1 MQRLAAMEKLM
12 LASPDQQISLT
23 DPDSRSMAT
32 SGLQSFVGKCTQGRR
47 RRWPVDMTSDRD
59 TTGSLKSSRRLKEVG
74 VYAIPSQRIQTGRPG
89 DLRTG

>member
-1 MQRLAAMEKLM
+1 VCSSIDHGGGTPSKRDILLSEHLKQRV
-12 LASPDQQISLT
+12 
-23 DPDSRSMAT
+23 
-32 SGLQSFVGKCTQGRR
+32 QSFVGKCTQGRR
-47 RRWPVDMTSDRD
+47 RRWPVDTTSDRD